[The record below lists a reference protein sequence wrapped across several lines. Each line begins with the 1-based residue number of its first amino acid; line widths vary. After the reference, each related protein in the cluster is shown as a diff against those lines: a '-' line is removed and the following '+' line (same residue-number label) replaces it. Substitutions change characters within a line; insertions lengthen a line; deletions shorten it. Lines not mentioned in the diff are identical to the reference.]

1 MDVRKIAILVILV
14 SLLVGCAL
22 AQGTVAQET
31 ATVTGGAVTPTT
43 KETVTAGTETPVSP
57 DPTSILLL
65 FLVLLVIGIL
75 IILPWLVVTYS
86 NIHLRNTIIA
96 DIHNVRDENL
106 RLKYCEMLLVQIPE
120 RKGLS
125 RFSLMLAV
133 TLLVGT
139 AVLYLVIK
147 DPNSELLKTIIG
159 VLTGALASIIGF
171 FFGGR
176 AAESASEGARQQPAE
191 KPGGVPAG
199 TSGGV
204 PAGTSGGVPAG
215 TSGGVPAGT
224 SGGVPAGTSGEVPA
238 VKP

>member
-1 MDVRKIAILVILV
+1 MRKIAILVILV

-31 ATVTGGAVTPTT
+31 ATVTGGGAVTPPTT

-57 DPTSILLL
+57 DPPTSILLL

-199 TSGGV
+199 
-204 PAGTSGGVPAG
+204 GTSGGVPAG
-215 TSGGVPAGT
+215 GT